1 MHSLIELIKPIVLGW
16 LTSPAASKLLIEA
29 LDRLAEKTD
38 NEVDDV
44 LVRGLARALRVEE

>member
-1 MHSLIELIKPIVLGW
+1 MKAVIELLKPIVIGW

-44 LVRGLARALRVEE
+44 LVRGLARALRVED